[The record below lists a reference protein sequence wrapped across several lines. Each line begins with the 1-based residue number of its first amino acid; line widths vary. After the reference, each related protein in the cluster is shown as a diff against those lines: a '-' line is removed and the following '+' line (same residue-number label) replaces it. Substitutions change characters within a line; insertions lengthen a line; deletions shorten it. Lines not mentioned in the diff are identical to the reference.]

1 MNRSILFLTLLIL
14 NIFSVPATCAVSETN
29 LEKLR
34 QAAQRGE
41 VKAQFELASAYYIGN
56 GVPQD
61 YQEAMK
67 WYRKVAEQG
76 VASAQHNLG
85 IAYSKGL
92 GVPQDYLEAV
102 KWYRKA
108 AEQGDSYAQN
118 NLGSLYRE
126 GLGVVQNVQEA
137 AKWYEKSASQGYA
150 VAQYNLGVAYSRG
163 EGITRN
169 EKQAVFWYRK
179 AAEQGYI
186 EAQTQLEDIYKARP
200 FLKEQTL
207 VEKTD
212 KQPKTPRPS
221 VPSPT
226 LGKIHNPVTAEE
238 TSSPMPSPSK
248 PPQQQS
254 TMSQS
259 TATPLPAV
267 PRKPSTL
274 ALVLVYTKTEDKQR
288 IDKLT
293 TVLRDLGYEVD
304 QVEKV
309 KIKLSKPQ
317 WDIRYYYGEDLEAV
331 KNLQSQVSQ
340 FMQEVDT
347 VEAPPAKFKIKQLR
361 ELVGTQKI
369 RKGRVEV
376 WILNP

>member
-1 MNRSILFLTLLIL
+1 MNRPILLLTLLIL
-14 NIFSVPATCAVSETN
+14 NIFSVSATCAVSETN
-29 LEKLR
+29 LEQLR

-61 YQEAMK
+61 YPEAMK

-85 IAYSKGL
+85 VAYSKGL
-92 GVPQDYLEAV
+92 GVPQDYSEAV

-163 EGITRN
+163 EGVPQD

-179 AAEQGYI
+179 AAEQGYM
-186 EAQTQLEDIYKARP
+186 EAQTQLEDIYKIRP

-207 VEKTD
+207 AEKTV
-212 KQPKTPRPS
+212 KQPETLRPP

-226 LGKIHNPVTAEE
+226 LEKTLNPVKTEDA
-238 TSSPMPSPSK
+238 SSPMPPSSK
-248 PPQQQS
+248 PSQQKS
-254 TMSQS
+254 TVSQP
-259 TATPLPAV
+259 TATPPPAV
-267 PRKPSTL
+267 PRKSSPL
-274 ALVLVYTKTEDKQR
+274 VLVLVYTKPEDKQM
-288 IDKLT
+288 IDQLT

-317 WDIRYYYGEDLEAV
+317 WDIRYYYGENLEAV
-331 KNLQSQVSQ
+331 KNLKSQLSE
-340 FMQEVDT
+340 FMQNVD
-347 VEAPPAKFKIKQLR
+347 PPANKAVTFQIKQLR
-361 ELVGTQKI
+361 ELVGIQKI
-369 RKGRVEV
+369 RKGRAEV